1 MQLRFRLI
9 LIVVLALFFA
19 ESKGQIIGYPQPLS
33 NLRQKT
39 ITIASDQSI
48 FLDSLSIIPY
58 TFQIVGIDS
67 GAYSI
72 DYVNAILRWKTN
84 PFNLV
89 KNNFTDSAG
98 NSRHDSVI
106 KPMTILASYRVF
118 PVKLNASAQRMS
130 FDSLLMNSAAP
141 SAVPVT
147 PKAAERNLFE
157 FGNINAQGSF
167 GRQIGFGN
175 NQSAVLNSN
184 MNIQLNGYLADSIE
198 LQAAITDNNIPIQPD
213 GNTQQLNEF
222 DEVYIRFK
230 KNNWQLNIGDMDI
243 RENRSY
249 FLNFYK
255 RLQGLSFQTSNNL
268 SKNIRSNT
276 LVSGSVAKGKFTR
289 NVFTGLEG
297 NQGPYR
303 LAGANNETFFIV
315 LANTERIFIDGQ
327 LLQRGED
334 QDYVINYNTAE
345 VTFTPKRMITKDSR
359 IQIEFEYS
367 DRNFLNTNIFATQE
381 LEFNKKLK
389 LRVGYFNNS
398 DAKNS
403 SINQVLDNRQ
413 KQFLYQIGDSIQN
426 AYYPS
431 VVIDTF
437 AAGKVLYEKIYDSIN
452 GVVADSFYRY
462 STDATKTLYNLG
474 FTEVG
479 FGRGNYISDA
489 NNANG
494 KVFSYVA
501 PVNGVKQGNFEPVMI
516 LITPRRQQLMNLGI
530 DYDIGKNTLLKTEI
544 AASSYD
550 VNTFSTLN
558 NGDDKGFAAKIGL
571 TNTKLLR
578 QKNELQL
585 LSSVDYEFVH
595 KKFQPLERLRNV
607 EFTRDWGLS
616 LNTQKATEHLI
627 KATAGLKTKTGNN
640 FSYHFTNYNR
650 DDQYNGFQN
659 GLYLYSN
666 WNNFILNNEFV
677 MTHYT
682 SAIDR
687 GYFLRPIVDITKK
700 LTWLDDWR
708 IGARYT
714 LEENNSRNKA
724 SDTLNRTA
732 FSFDTYSLYLKS
744 DEAKKNRY
752 GVTFYTRSDKYPVYR
767 DFIRGDRSYNLNL
780 QTEILSS
787 TKRQFY
793 LNTTLRKL
801 KIYDS
806 TVSNQSEDNT
816 ILSRIEYVMNEFK
829 GFLTGNVLYE
839 VGSGQEQKR
848 EYSYLEV
855 PEGTGQYTWIDY
867 NNDSVQQLNEFEL
880 AAFQDQAKF
889 IRIFTPT
896 NEYVKANY
904 VTLNYSINLTPKML
918 WDEKNAT
925 KTQKFLSRISL
936 MTSMQINKKAES
948 QALFAF
954 NPFGHNLNDNN
965 LITLNT
971 VIANTASFNR
981 QSTVWGFDITNLRN
995 NAKTLLMYGYES
1007 RKNNDWTFKYRH
1019 FLSRSVTFNLNAI
1032 SGLLALYTDNNQ
1044 FENRNYEISQKS
1056 AEPSLSYIR
1065 GTNFRVTGG
1074 YKFENKHNAVR
1085 FGGEKAVSHSLL
1097 TETKYN
1103 ILQSASATA
1112 KFTFENFKYTTQQ
1125 AGQTT
1130 VSYVMLDGLMPGKN
1144 YLWNIM
1150 LTKRLMNNLELNFQY
1165 DGRKPG
1171 TGRTVHTG
1179 RATLTALF

>member
-1 MQLRFRLI
+1 MQSLCRIIFI
-9 LIVVLALFFA
+9 AVLVLLFTK
-19 ESKGQIIGYPQPLS
+19 SNGQVTGQPAPVS
-33 NLRQKT
+33 NLRQKAIEVT
-39 ITIASDQSI
+39 EQNNIL
-48 FLDSLSIIPY
+48 LDSLSIIPNTFLIQGVDSSAY
-58 TFQIVGIDS
+58 TLDAI
-67 GAYSI
+67 
-72 DYVNAILRWKTN
+72 NAVLHWKAK
-84 PFNLV
+84 PIA
-89 KNNFTDSAG
+89 S
-98 NSRHDSVI
+98 SVI
-106 KPMTILASYRVF
+106 VSYRVF
-118 PVKLNASAQRMS
+118 PVKLNASTHRMS
-130 FDSLLMNSAAP
+130 FDSLLRNSAAP
-141 SAVPVT
+141 IAAPIT
-147 PKAAERNLFE
+147 PKASERNLFD
-157 FGNINAQGSF
+157 FGTINAQGSF

-184 MNIQLNGYLADSIE
+184 MNIQLSGYLADSIE

-230 KNNWQLNIGDMDI
+230 KNNWQLNIGDLDI

-255 RLQGLSFQTSNNL
+255 RLQGLSFQTMNNIT
-268 SKNIRSNT
+268 KNIQSNT

-289 NVFTGLEG
+289 NVFNGLEG

-315 LANTERIFIDGQ
+315 LANTERVFIDGE

-345 VTFTPKRMITKDSR
+345 ITFTPRRMITKDSR
-359 IQIEFEYS
+359 IQIEFEYA

-413 KQFLYQIGDSIQN
+413 KQFLHDIGDSIQN

-431 VVIDTF
+431 AVIDTF
-437 AAGKVLYEKIYDSIN
+437 VAGKVLYERIYVTDN
-452 GVVADSFYRY
+452 GANIDSFYRY

-479 FGRGNYISDA
+479 FGRGNYVPDA

-494 KVFSYVA
+494 KVFTYVP
-501 PVNGVKQGNFEPVMI
+501 PVNGVSQGSFEPVMI
-516 LITPRRQQLMNLGI
+516 LITPKRQQLMNLGI
-530 DYDIGKNTLLKTEI
+530 DYDIGKHTLLKTEV

-550 VNTFSTLN
+550 VNTFSPVH
-558 NGDDKGFAAKIGL
+558 NGDDKGFAAKLNL

-585 LSSVDYEFVH
+585 LSSVDYEFVDY
-595 KKFQPLERLRNV
+595 KFQPLERLRNV
-607 EFTRDWGLS
+607 EFTRDWGLP
-616 LNTQKATEHLI
+616 LVAPKATENII
-627 KATAGLKTKTGNN
+627 KASTGLKNKTGN
-640 FSYHFTNYNR
+640 SLVYRFTNYNR
-650 DDQYNGFQN
+650 SDNYNGFQN
-659 GLYLYSN
+659 ALYQYTN
-666 WNNFILNNEFV
+666 WKDFVFNNEFV
-677 MTHYT
+677 LTNYDG
-682 SAIDR
+682 AIDK
-687 GYFLRPIVDITKK
+687 GYFLRPIIDISKK
-700 LTWLDDWR
+700 LKWLDDWR

-724 SDTLNRTA
+724 LDTLNHTA
-732 FSFDTYSLYLKS
+732 FSFDTYTVFLKS

-752 GVTFYTRSDKYPVYR
+752 GISFFTRSDKYPVYQN
-767 DFIRGDRSYNLNL
+767 FVRGDRSYNLNL

-787 TKRQFY
+787 AKRQFY
-793 LNTTLRKL
+793 LNTTFRKL
-801 KIYDS
+801 KVYDS
-806 TVSNQSEDNT
+806 TVSRQSEDNT
-816 ILSRIEYVMNEFK
+816 LLSRLEYVMNEFN
-829 GFLTGNVLYE
+829 GFLTGNILYE

-848 EYSYLEV
+848 EYAYLEV
-855 PEGTGQYTWIDY
+855 PAGAGQYTWIDY
-867 NNDSVQQLNEFEL
+867 NDDGVQQLNEFEL

-889 IRIFTPT
+889 IRILTPT
-896 NEYVKANY
+896 NEYIKANY
-904 VTLNYSINLTPKML
+904 VTLNYSFNIMPKML
-918 WDEKNAT
+918 WNEKDAT
-925 KTQKFLSRISL
+925 SMQKFLSRINLLSTL
-936 MTSMQINKKAES
+936 QINKKAES
-948 QALFAF
+948 QGAFEF
-954 NPFGHNLNDNN
+954 NPFNYNLNDNN

-971 VIANTASFNR
+971 IIANTFSFNR
-981 QSTVWGFDITNLRN
+981 QSTVWGFDVTNLRN
-995 NAKTLLMYGYES
+995 TGKALLTYGYES
-1007 RKNNDWTFKYRH
+1007 RRNIDWSLKYRH
-1019 FLSRSVTFNLNAI
+1019 FLSRSITFNLNAV

-1044 FENRNYEISQKS
+1044 FENRNYEINRRS
-1056 AEPSLSYIR
+1056 AEPTLTYIR
-1065 GTNFRVTGG
+1065 GTNFRVMGG
-1074 YKFENKHNAVR
+1074 YKFEEKQNAAG
-1085 FGGEKAVSHSLL
+1085 FGGEKAISHSLI

-1103 ILQSASATA
+1103 LLQSASVTA
-1112 KFTFENFKYTTQQ
+1112 KFTFENFKYTSAK

-1130 VSYVMLDGLMPGKN
+1130 VSYIMLDGLMPGKN
-1144 YLWNIM
+1144 YLWNVM

-1171 TGRTVHTG
+1171 TGKTVHTG